1 MVDKEIPQLDV
12 AGSIPVARSNQDEGV
27 TGPPRSP
34 SPSRLQVTQ
43 SVSNAAVNA
52 SSLADSQPVSSR
64 VQPGTGPA
72 RVSGRRRD

>member
-34 SPSRLQVTQ
+34 SLSRLQITQ
-43 SVSNAAVNA
+43 SVSDAAGQRKQSCGFSA
-52 SSLADSQPVSSR
+52 S
-64 VQPGTGPA
+64 VQ
-72 RVSGRRRD
+72 